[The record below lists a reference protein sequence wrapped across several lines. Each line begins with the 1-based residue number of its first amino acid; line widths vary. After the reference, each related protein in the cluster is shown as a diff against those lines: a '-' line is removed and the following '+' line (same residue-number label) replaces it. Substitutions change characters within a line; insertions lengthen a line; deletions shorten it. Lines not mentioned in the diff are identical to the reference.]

1 MKHTTTTILAAAA
14 VVTAAHAETT
24 SPDAWERFNDWNLN
38 DVLHGTLYM
47 QGVGGFS
54 STDPA
59 DLALGE
65 HDPKRQSF
73 SAQAIEPSLALR
85 TPYFEAFSNYL
96 WFQDEH
102 GDWDGELE
110 ELFGKVLL
118 PGGFSIKGGQFLS
131 QFGIM
136 NNRHSHSWDFVDSEM
151 TVSRFLGEE
160 GLMLRGVEVSWELPF
175 QFTPG
180 LTNVA
185 SLGYGKARSHGHEGH
200 GDEHDG
206 DHGALFDAEE
216 AYLSEDI
223 FTARW
228 MSRYAFSDFQA
239 IAFGLSYAGGDNEFD
254 RSTHIYGVDFGYQW
268 RENGL
273 EPGGRSFRL
282 SNELAWR
289 RVAAFEEAETPGEA
303 DESGR
308 YTEFGFYTTG
318 SYTWN
323 KHLDTSLRFSWLE
336 GVDEL
341 DLEKRFRISP
351 AVTWWIDDNRR
362 VGLRTQYNYD
372 RIDGQSEHTAW
383 LQLNIALGSR
393 VEVR

>member
-14 VVTAAHAETT
+14 VVTAVNSQTT
-24 SPDAWERFNDWNLN
+24 SPDAWERINDWSVN
-38 DVLHGTLYM
+38 DVLYGSLYL

-54 STDPA
+54 SNDPA

-65 HDPKRQSF
+65 HDPKRESF
-73 SAQAIEPSLALR
+73 SAQAIEPTLALR

-96 WFQDEH
+96 WTQDEN

-110 ELFGKVLL
+110 ELFGKVLI

-131 QFGIM
+131 RFGLM
-136 NNRHSHSWDFVDSEM
+136 SSRHSHSWDFVDAEM
-151 TVSRFLGEE
+151 TVSRFLGED
-160 GLMLRGVEVSWELPF
+160 GLMLRGVEATWELPF

-185 SLGYGKARSHGHEGH
+185 SIGYGKARSHDHGHEEGH
-200 GDEHDG
+200 G
-206 DHGALFDAEE
+206 DHGALFEADE
-216 AYLSEDI
+216 AYLSEHI

-228 MSRYAFSDFQA
+228 MSRYAFSDFHS
-239 IAFGLSYAGGDNEFD
+239 ISGGLSYAGGDNAFD
-254 RSTHIYGVDFGYQW
+254 RSTHIYGLDFGYQW

-273 EPGGRSFRL
+273 EPGGRAFRV

-289 RVAAFEEAETPGEA
+289 RVAAFEEADAPDEA
-303 DESGR
+303 DERGR

-318 SYTWN
+318 TYTWN
-323 KHLDTSLRFSWLE
+323 KHLDTSLRVSWLE
-336 GVDEL
+336 GVEEL
-341 DLEKRFRISP
+341 DLEKRLRISP
-351 AVTWWIDDNRR
+351 AVTWWFDDNRR

-372 RIDGQSEHTAW
+372 RLEGQSEHTAW
-383 LQLNIALGSR
+383 FQLNVALGSR